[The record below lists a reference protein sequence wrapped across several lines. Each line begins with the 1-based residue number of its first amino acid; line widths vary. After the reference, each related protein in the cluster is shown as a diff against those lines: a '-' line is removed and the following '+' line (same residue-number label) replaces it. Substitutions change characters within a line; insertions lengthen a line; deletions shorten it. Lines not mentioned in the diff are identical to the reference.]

1 MKKPPGTLARC
12 AVAAAVVVAL
22 ACAQAE
28 SAEDAAPSAS
38 SAQVA
43 EAPPPAPEA
52 DPADVASPDALIT
65 AVYDVISGPAGAERD
80 WDRFRSLFAPG
91 ARLMPTGTRENGRK
105 AVSVLSPEDYASMA
119 QEGNWFADGF
129 FEVETGNIT
138 ESYGN
143 IAHRFSSYASFR
155 AADDAEPFTRGI
167 NSFQLLDDGERW
179 WVLSIFWQDAG
190 DAGPI
195 PERYLNKP

>member
-1 MKKPPGTLARC
+1 MKKSLGTLARC
-12 AVAAAVVVAL
+12 AVGAAVVVAA
-22 ACAQAE
+22 ACAQADP
-28 SAEDAAPSAS
+28 APDAAPSEPAP
-38 SAQVA
+38 QVA
-43 EAPPPAPEA
+43 EAPPTFEA
-52 DPADVASPDALIT
+52 DPADVASADALVT

-105 AVSVLSPEDYASMA
+105 AVNVLSAEDYASGA
-119 QEGNWFADGF
+119 QEGNWFAEGF
-129 FEVETGNIT
+129 FEVETGNVT

-155 AADDAEPFTRGI
+155 SDDDAEPFTRGI

-195 PERYLNKP
+195 PERYLNNP